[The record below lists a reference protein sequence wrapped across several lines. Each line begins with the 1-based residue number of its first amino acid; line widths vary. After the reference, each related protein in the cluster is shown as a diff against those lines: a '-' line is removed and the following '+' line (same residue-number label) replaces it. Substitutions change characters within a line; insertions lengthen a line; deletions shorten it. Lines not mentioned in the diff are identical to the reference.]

1 MRFSIGLLVSLGL
14 GSVSRFE
21 GPLGGIWSGGVEGSH
36 PVRRVRLIRSGCGR
50 MIGEEGSEENLVGL
64 EVSDRP
70 LFVQVSLG
78 FPKSS
83 SVYSF

>member
-1 MRFSIGLLVSLGL
+1 M
-14 GSVSRFE
+14 
-21 GPLGGIWSGGVEGSH
+21 
-36 PVRRVRLIRSGCGR
+36 RRVRLIGFGCGR
-50 MIGEEGSEENLVGL
+50 MVGEEGSEENLVGL